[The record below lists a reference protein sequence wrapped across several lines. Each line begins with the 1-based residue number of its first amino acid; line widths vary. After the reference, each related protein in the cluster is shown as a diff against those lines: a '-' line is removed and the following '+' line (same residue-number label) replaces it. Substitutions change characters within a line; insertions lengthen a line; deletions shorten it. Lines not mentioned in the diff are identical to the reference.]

1 MSALLPAE
9 SMALTVA
16 RAQVERGDASNIQA
30 VLVLTVERL
39 AAEIQAVREL
49 RNRIIAEWPTDTV
62 NIGVVIGLL
71 DDALEPPL
79 TDNDAL
85 NQTRDALHI
94 AFTLIANARNS
105 LDNNVSNRDPVLADQ
120 WHEAAARF
128 MQDYNANLDVYTGY
142 RVSGRNECPT
152 CSGPV
157 RETVGMVC
165 QTCGTDYGK
174 EPCGEEC
181 GNSVHM
187 HRCQITDGVPHDH
200 ICYDC
205 GYTWTDPT
213 ESTLWKCDDCGGMFF
228 DRESHACPN
237 AIERLDADKAN
248 AATGGEQR
256 CSTAMYDDQGRFLG
270 HSIEVEH
277 HTTGNRAW
285 SLGGAGV
292 NEWCYPDSPCDSCQR
307 ARMGDPWEIIQRV
320 RELHILTVDVVDG
333 PGGPED
339 IEHCQECGYIGVDA
353 EPCPTIR
360 ILDGGS
366 DE

>member
-1 MSALLPAE
+1 M
-9 SMALTVA
+9 
-16 RAQVERGDASNIQA
+16 
-30 VLVLTVERL
+30 
-39 AAEIQAVREL
+39 
-49 RNRIIAEWPTDTV
+49 
-62 NIGVVIGLL
+62 
-71 DDALEPPL
+71 

-128 MQDYNANLDVYTGY
+128 MQDYNTNLDAYTGY

-237 AIERLDADKAN
+237 AIERLTAERNEFKKDRDALRQDWKRVMEATMAAKRGITPAEMEQRLVN
-248 AATGGEQR
+248 AAQSWER
-256 CSTAMYDDQGRFLG
+256 DND
-270 HSIEVEH
+270 E
-277 HTTGNRAW
+277 
-285 SLGGAGV
+285 
-292 NEWCYPDSPCDSCQR
+292 
-307 ARMGDPWEIIQRV
+307 RMRLHRGLLIWVPVALAFWALIAV
-320 RELHILTVDVVDG
+320 MWMELT
-333 PGGPED
+333 
-339 IEHCQECGYIGVDA
+339 
-353 EPCPTIR
+353 
-360 ILDGGS
+360 
-366 DE
+366 